1 MEANANNNINE
12 KARVEALRSYRILD
26 TDPEKAFDDLT
37 ILASHICET
46 PVALISLIDADRQ
59 WFKSRIGVS
68 VSETPREVAFCA
80 KAIQQSE
87 LFVVP
92 DATKDPRFSSN
103 PFVVSDPK
111 IRFYAGAPFKSSD
124 GYSLGTL
131 CVVDVVP
138 RQLTASQQNALMA
151 LSRQVQAQF
160 ELRKNLLELRAALD
174 ERDRAEAERDQTIK
188 DLQHAL
194 EHVNRLSGLLPACSA
209 CKLDVTIS
217 ADPNAISGV
226 VDGVMQIAREMKCA
240 EGNEYQVE
248 LALREALANAIVHG
262 CNNDPTKKVECCVA
276 CTESS
281 DVMIV
286 VRDPGEGFSPSAVP
300 SPLATENLHSEHG
313 RGIYLINQ
321 LMDEVSFER
330 NGTEIRMRKAA
341 PSATP
346 TFRATGTGD

>member
-1 MEANANNNINE
+1 MEANANTDE
-12 KARVEALRSYRILD
+12 KARVEALRSYKILD

-46 PVALISLIDADRQ
+46 PVALISLIDTDRQ
-59 WFKSRIGVS
+59 WFKSRVGVS
-68 VSETPREVAFCA
+68 LTETPREVAFCA
-80 KAIQQSE
+80 KAIRQSD

-111 IRFYAGAPFKSSD
+111 IRFYAGAPFTSAD
-124 GYSLGTL
+124 GYPLGTL

-138 RQLTASQQNALMA
+138 RQLTPSQQNALLA

-160 ELRKNLLELRAALD
+160 ELRKNLLELRAALN
-174 ERDRAEAERDQTIK
+174 ERDKAEAERDRTISE
-188 DLQHAL
+188 LQHAL
-194 EHVNRLSGLLPACSA
+194 EHLNRLSGLLPACSA
-209 CKLDVTIS
+209 CKLDVTIP

-286 VRDPGEGFSPSAVP
+286 VRDPGEGFSPSAIP
-300 SPLATENLHSEHG
+300 SPLDAENLHSDHG

-330 NGTEIRMRKAA
+330 NGAEIRMRKVAT
-341 PSATP
+341 PSAPP
-346 TFRATGTGD
+346 TLMATGTGD

>member
-1 MEANANNNINE
+1 MELHE
-12 KARVEALRSYRILD
+12 KDRLQALRSYKILD

-46 PVALISLIDADRQ
+46 PVALISLIDSDRQ
-59 WFKSRIGVS
+59 WFKSKVGVS
-68 VSETPREVAFCA
+68 VSETPREVSFCA
-80 KAIQQSE
+80 RAIRQSE

-92 DATKDPRFSSN
+92 DASKDPRFSSN

-111 IRFYAGAPFKSSD
+111 IRFYAGAPFTSSD
-124 GYSLGTL
+124 GHPLGTL
-131 CVVDVVP
+131 CVVDIVP
-138 RQLTASQQNALMA
+138 RQLTPSQETALLA

-160 ELRKNLLELRAALD
+160 ELRRNLIELRAALA
-174 ERDRAEAERDQTIK
+174 ERDRAEAERDRNIVE
-188 DLQHAL
+188 LQHAL
-194 EHVNRLSGLLPACSA
+194 EHVQRLSGLLPACSA
-209 CKLDVTIS
+209 CKLDVTIA

-262 CNNDPTKKVECCVA
+262 CSNDPSKKVECCVA

-281 DVMIV
+281 DVVIV
-286 VRDPGEGFSPSAVP
+286 VRDPGEGFLASAVP
-300 SPLATENLHSEHG
+300 NPLAAENLHSTHG

-330 NGTEIRMRKAA
+330 NGAEIRMRKAA
-341 PSATP
+341 AASAAPSVSQVA
-346 TFRATGTGD
+346 